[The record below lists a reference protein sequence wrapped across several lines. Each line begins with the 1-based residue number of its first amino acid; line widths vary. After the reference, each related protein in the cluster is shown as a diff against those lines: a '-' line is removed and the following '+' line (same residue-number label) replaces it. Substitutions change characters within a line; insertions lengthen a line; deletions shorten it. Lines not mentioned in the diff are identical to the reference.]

1 MLWALLNLAAGIA
14 ILAIYLW
21 VLTRVAHGGRG
32 WPKRRNRRSSPHA
45 STDHPAED
53 VDERHHANVR

>member
-14 ILAIYLW
+14 VLAIYLW

-32 WPKRRNRRSSPHA
+32 WPKPRCNRRSSADRPTEDIG
-45 STDHPAED
+45 SRHPAD
-53 VDERHHANVR
+53 VH